1 MENTNLNLNVDH
13 LVVSEAPHI
22 RTKNTVQKEML
33 RVIIALIPALIASV
47 YFFGYRA
54 LLLTGISVL
63 SCVIAEYLYQRITNQ
78 EIRIY
83 DLSAVVT
90 GILLAYNVPVSLPI
104 PMLVIGAFF
113 AIIIVKQLFGG
124 LGANFMNPALAAR
137 AFLMAS
143 WSSHMTN
150 FTLPKTDMVT
160 APTFLSGAA
169 GEGINITLMDAFLG
183 NMGGSLGEVSAL
195 ALLIGAA
202 YLIYKKVISVR
213 IPFTYIITTAVVLVL
228 CGIPISDLPMQL
240 LSGGLILGAFFMATD
255 FVTVPVTR
263 KGQVVFAMGCGIFTA
278 LIRAFGALPEGV
290 SYAILV
296 MNCFSPLI
304 EKFTTPKAY
313 GRGGKE

>member
-1 MENTNLNLNVDH
+1 MENTNLNLNTDH
-13 LVVSEAPHI
+13 LVVSAAPHI
-22 RTKNTVQKEML
+22 RTRNTVQKEML
-33 RVIIALIPALIASV
+33 NVIIALIPALIASV
-47 YFFGYRA
+47 YFFGLRA
-54 LLLTGISVL
+54 LFLTGISVI
-63 SCVIAEYLYQRITNQ
+63 SCVIAEYLFQRITKQ

-104 PMLVIGAFF
+104 PMIIIGAFF

-143 WSSHMTN
+143 WSSYMTN
-150 FTLPKTDMVT
+150 FTLPKTDMIS

-169 GEGINITLMDAFLG
+169 NEGIQITLMDAFLG
-183 NMGGSLGEVSAL
+183 NMGGSLGEVSAV

-202 YLIYKKVISVR
+202 FLMYKKVISPRV
-213 IPFTYIITTAVVLVL
+213 PFTYIITTAFVLVL
-228 CGIPISDLPMQL
+228 SGISMNDIPMQI

-255 FVTVPVTR
+255 FVTIPVTK
-263 KGQVVFAMGCGIFTA
+263 KGQYIFAIGCGIFTA

-304 EKFTTPKAY
+304 EKYTTPKAY